1 MNAPLQIPG
10 CKVINLQQRSP
21 EWHAWRSGLD
31 LPDGKPRITGT
42 VAAIIAGDSVT
53 GKTAHQ
59 LWMEMTGR
67 KAREEPSEFLR
78 RLFEHGERT
87 EVIARAAYERMTGNR
102 VYDLCVEHP
111 DHPWAAASLDGL
123 TEWGDILWE
132 GKSPISQR
140 VHTMAKRQTVPSY
153 YYPQVQWQL
162 MCTPTAIEA
171 HYFSY
176 FEDDEEGITSALVV
190 VRPNPEYQARLFMEC
205 LHFRVCVIENRPPA
219 SNAYLMAGKNFRQAK
234 HDAEEAEA
242 NLKAAQLA
250 LTDALPE
257 GRDSYDGGGIL
268 TTRFYANTT
277 VDWPKAFK
285 DEEVADDLVA
295 KAVEE
300 TRELGPVDY
309 AKLMDDLGLPPERV
323 KELEDRNR
331 VPGPVD
337 YKKAATTLGFTK
349 SEIRLLEKKYK
360 GGGDKRFRVTV
371 TADYVPVVVSPTDGS
386 PLPSPTSNQIVLAP
400 EVPAADQTGLAMW
413 DGW

>member
-140 VHTMAKRQTVPSY
+140 VHTMAKKADRSE
-153 YYPQVQWQL
+153 L
-162 MCTPTAIEA
+162 
-171 HYFSY
+171 
-176 FEDDEEGITSALVV
+176 L
-190 VRPNPEYQARLFMEC
+190 L
-205 LHFRVCVIENRPPA
+205 PA
-219 SNAYLMAGKNFRQAK
+219 SAVAAHVYADSHRGTLLLVLRGRRRGHHKRPCRCT
-234 HDAEEAEA
+234 AE
-242 NLKAAQLA
+242 
-250 LTDALPE
+250 
-257 GRDSYDGGGIL
+257 S
-268 TTRFYANTT
+268 
-277 VDWPKAFK
+277 
-285 DEEVADDLVA
+285 
-295 KAVEE
+295 
-300 TRELGPVDY
+300 
-309 AKLMDDLGLPPERV
+309 
-323 KELEDRNR
+323 
-331 VPGPVD
+331 
-337 YKKAATTLGFTK
+337 
-349 SEIRLLEKKYK
+349 
-360 GGGDKRFRVTV
+360 
-371 TADYVPVVVSPTDGS
+371 
-386 PLPSPTSNQIVLAP
+386 
-400 EVPAADQTGLAMW
+400 
-413 DGW
+413 